1 MDTQLV
7 YCGDHESEATNLP
20 VDLCTVEMI
29 VIAEKTKQLEAMFLP
44 LRGFRKDQIVILA
57 IKTHL
62 TSKRRLT

>member
-1 MDTQLV
+1 
-7 YCGDHESEATNLP
+7 
-20 VDLCTVEMI
+20 MI

-44 LRGFRKDQIVILA
+44 LRGFWKDQIVILA